1 MILLLLPTAVV
12 AVDIN
17 VLFLALPEL
26 TVDLDVGPA
35 EQLWISDVYG
45 LVVGVLAIVAGAVGD
60 RVGRR
65 RLLLLGSAG
74 FLLASLLAA
83 FAPSTEVLIL
93 ARVLQA
99 VAGATLMPSTLAL
112 ITELFPDEK
121 QRGQAIAAWAATQFA
136 FASFG
141 PVIGGVMLHQWWW
154 GSVFLIAVPVG
165 LVVLVLGPRWLPEH
179 VDPAAAQ
186 RVDGLGAGL
195 LVAALACVFVV
206 IKAAIPGTGAP
217 GALVVAAGV
226 GALVAGAGFVR
237 RQLTEEA
244 PLLDLR
250 VLATPVVATTIG
262 SLTLAAVVLA
272 GTGFWATQY
281 LQSDAGMSPLAAA
294 IAFAPMGLGIA
305 AGTQVAGGL
314 NRRIPAEVLIP
325 GGLLVSAVG
334 ELLLTLV
341 GRDQPLLPLIAA
353 YTVAGFG
360 CAPLFMFGTHRLVSA
375 APPEAAARA
384 AALAETGNH
393 LGSAVGIAL
402 LGTVGRLAV
411 PHIETG
417 SGALVGALHLV
428 GPVGAGVLALCAA
441 LTVGGT
447 VAAGRRER
455 ALAV

>member
-1 MILLLLPTAVV
+1 M
-12 AVDIN
+12 
-17 VLFLALPEL
+17 
-26 TVDLDVGPA
+26 
-35 EQLWISDVYG
+35 
-45 LVVGVLAIVAGAVGD
+45 
-60 RVGRR
+60 
-65 RLLLLGSAG
+65 
-74 FLLASLLAA
+74 
-83 FAPSTEVLIL
+83 LIL

-112 ITELFPDEK
+112 ITELFGDEK

-206 IKAAIPGTGAP
+206 IKAAIPGAGAP
-217 GALVVAAGV
+217 VALVVAAGV
-226 GALVAGAGFVR
+226 GALVAGTGFVR
-237 RQLTEEA
+237 RQLTAEA

-250 VLATPVVATTIG
+250 VLATPVVAGTIG

-305 AGTQVAGGL
+305 AGTQVAGGRF
-314 NRRIPAEVLIP
+314 RRRGPRRDGKPPGFGGRHRPARDRRAARGTPHGDRERHAR
-325 GGLLVSAVG
+325 GGLSP
-334 ELLLTLV
+334 
-341 GRDQPLLPLIAA
+341 R
-353 YTVAGFG
+353 
-360 CAPLFMFGTHRLVSA
+360 R
-375 APPEAAARA
+375 
-384 AALAETGNH
+384 
-393 LGSAVGIAL
+393 
-402 LGTVGRLAV
+402 
-411 PHIETG
+411 
-417 SGALVGALHLV
+417 
-428 GPVGAGVLALCAA
+428 
-441 LTVGGT
+441 
-447 VAAGRRER
+447 AGRRRR
-455 ALAV
+455 AGALRRSDGRRDRRGGAPGAGSGGLGLRGGAVRSVEFGSSGGEESVPPTDTPHTTRHGPGPSGGHQVVDQKQ